1 VLLLDPHRLLSCLEE
16 LRRGGLQLVALLQ
29 PRLRRRLAALGEL
42 GLEILRLRPKQAR
55 VQRRAGR
62 RS

>member
-1 VLLLDPHRLLSCLEE
+1 
-16 LRRGGLQLVALLQ
+16 LQLVALLQ

>member
-42 GLEILRLRPKQAR
+42 GLEILRLRP
-55 VQRRAGR
+55 
-62 RS
+62 